1 MIDIRSQLLQG
12 WFVIFPCG
20 PASLIFETLQFISY
34 LIAGMLMDALSAASC
49 YWASGIEKY
58 FAASA
63 AF

>member
-1 MIDIRSQLLQG
+1 MIDIRSQLLQD

-20 PASLIFETLQFISY
+20 QASLILGTLRFINY

-49 YWASGIEKY
+49 YWANDSEKY
-58 FAASA
+58 FSTSA